1 MTADAAK
8 RGLMER
14 LADGPVLGDG
24 GYLLELERRGYVQAG
39 PYTPE
44 VALRH
49 PEALAGLHREF
60 MFAGADVLEALTFY
74 ATDAKLASV
83 GFPGTADEVNR
94 AAVEIARAV
103 ADEGGA
109 LAAGVL
115 TGTWEYVVDDKASA
129 AHVREIFERQ
139 VELQQAA
146 GVELFVCETFGFL
159 GEALLAVAAATATGL
174 PVVATMCYGREPI
187 SEEGVANADC
197 ARRLVDAGADVVG
210 LNCVRGPH
218 HMLPLAREMAEA
230 TGVPVAAQ
238 PVAYRLPEDQPEFG
252 SLKEFPFELE
262 HVQLTRAEMAQF
274 AVDARDAGISL
285 IGSCCGSAP
294 YHVREMARSL
304 GRDPDGERTW
314 KPDYENPMS
323 GFEYYGAGRKS

>member
-1 MTADAAK
+1 MNADGAK
-8 RGLMER
+8 KGLLER

-24 GYLLELERRGYVQAG
+24 GYLIELERRGYVQAG

-60 MFAGADVLEALTFY
+60 MLAGADVLEALTFY

-109 LAAGVL
+109 LTAGVIS
-115 TGTWEYVVDDKASA
+115 GTWEYVTDDPASA
-129 AHVREIFERQ
+129 AHVRRIFERQ
-139 VELQQAA
+139 VELQHAA

-159 GEALLAVAAATATGL
+159 GEALLAVTAAKSTGL
-174 PVVATMCYGREPI
+174 PVVATMCYGRQPI
-187 SEEGVANADC
+187 SEDGVSNADC
-197 ARRLVDAGADVVG
+197 ARRLADAGVDVVG

-218 HMLPLAREMAEA
+218 HILPLATEMAEA
-230 TGVPVAAQ
+230 TGIRVAAQ
-238 PVAYRLPEDQPEFG
+238 PVAYRLPEAQPEFG

-262 HVQLTRAEMAQF
+262 RVQLTRAEMAQF
-274 AVDARDAGISL
+274 AVDARDAGIDL

-294 YHVREMARSL
+294 YHVREMAKSL
-304 GRDPDGERTW
+304 GRDPDRERTW
-314 KPDYENPMS
+314 TPDYANPLS
-323 GFEYYGAGRKS
+323 GFEYYGAGRTS